1 MASFQDITLSDDIMK
16 SWEVFEAKARDSGEL
31 PYKFDLSV
39 SVLTQAHWPTYP
51 QVELILPKDMEAA
64 AETFKVFYQGR
75 NSGRRLYWQHSLG
88 SNTVTAEM
96 GKAGQKEFHVSTPQA
111 VVLLLFNSLA
121 PGQSLSYKSIL
132 AQTGMEANELK
143 RTLQSL
149 ACGQIPTRVLRKNP
163 QGKDVN
169 EDDTFIVNENLKND
183 RARIRIN
190 QIQERQ
196 TVSQMA
202 LCRLLSGGHCADFL
216 RVYSPRWRNRRRRSS
231 TCSLK
236 ENWFCKL
243 QLCAL

>member
-1 MASFQDITLSDDIMK
+1 M
-16 SWEVFEAKARDSGEL
+16 
-31 PYKFDLSV
+31 
-39 SVLTQAHWPTYP
+39 
-51 QVELILPKDMEAA
+51 ELILPKDMEAA

-121 PGQSLSYKSIL
+121 PGQSLSYKGIL
-132 AQTGMEANELK
+132 AQTGMEATELK

-149 ACGQIPTRVLRKNP
+149 ACGQIPTRVLRKSP

-169 EDDTFIVNENLKND
+169 EEDTFIVNENLKND

-196 TVSQMA
+196 TVREVA
-202 LCRLLSGGHCADFL
+202 LGKDLRACEADFL
-216 RVYSPRWRNRRRRSS
+216 HTFFFARWKNRKRRSS
-231 TCSLK
+231 TCSSK
-236 ENWFCKL
+236 ESSFCRL
-243 QLCAL
+243 PLCAL